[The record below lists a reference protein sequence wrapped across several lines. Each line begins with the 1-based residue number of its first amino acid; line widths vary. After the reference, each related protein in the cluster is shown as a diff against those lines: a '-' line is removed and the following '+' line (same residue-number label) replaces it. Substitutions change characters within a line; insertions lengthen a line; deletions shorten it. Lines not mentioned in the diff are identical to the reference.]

1 MGTYNFLFVI
11 LNVLL
16 PILSDITQ
24 FLVQFTSRYILQ
36 LIKDMSNNRQKLI
49 KYFSGTAIFAFF

>member
-24 FLVQFTSRYILQ
+24 FLVQLTSRYILQ
-36 LIKDMSNNRQKLI
+36 LIKGMSNNRQKLI

>member
-36 LIKDMSNNRQKLI
+36 LIKGMSNNHQKLI